1 MKMQMF
7 TQGFHSLV
15 VEKDV
20 LVRGTHMGE
29 LVPANKKR
37 NILRYGKKDNGI
49 SPGRTVRYQWLRLVR
64 LRGDPFVLARG
75 IAIGTFIGLTP
86 TIPFHTIL
94 IIFFCA
100 VGRGHLVAGL
110 VVSLLVSNPLTIPL
124 QYYISWKVGTI
135 LTGSSLSWEQ
145 VKYLMGLA
153 RDASMFEAVK
163 LIYINSFRSMLSVLL
178 GGIIF
183 SLPFAI
189 TSYFSAL
196 YLYIRRQKRRMN
208 HPLETNP
215 NDPES
220 SKEISHN

>member
-1 MKMQMF
+1 
-7 TQGFHSLV
+7 
-15 VEKDV
+15 
-20 LVRGTHMGE
+20 MGE
-29 LVPANKKR
+29 LVPVNKVK
-37 NILRYGKKDNGI
+37 NILRFGKRDKGVN
-49 SPGRTVRYQWLRLVR
+49 PGRTIRYQWLRLVR
-64 LRGDPFVLARG
+64 LQGDPFVLARG

-145 VKYLMGLA
+145 VKYLMGIA
-153 RDASMFEAVK
+153 RDVNMFEAVR
-163 LIYINSFRSMLSVLL
+163 LIYVDSFRSMVSVLL
-178 GGIIF
+178 GGIVF

-196 YLYIRRQKRRMN
+196 YLYIRRQKRRTN
-208 HPLETNP
+208 RLNKTNP
-215 NDPES
+215 NDSKS